1 MRDENFLLHPEL
13 KKLMQELK
21 SACAALGY
29 NIKITECYRTTEEQD
44 ALYAQGRY
52 TSGKIVTNARGHD
65 YSSMH
70 QWGVAFDFCRNS
82 AKPYDN
88 SDGFFQKVGSIG
100 KNLGLEWGG
109 DWKSIKDLCHFQL
122 PNWGSTPSKLKQMYG
137 VPDNFFRTWDIPL
150 SDGYS
155 KQKQQHIAN
164 IKIVQAYVGTY
175 ADGIWGKN
183 SRKAMIQALAKSVG
197 LKETATQNA
206 VIKKLGNVKVGASG
220 EHIKLMQGLLFVA
233 GENPQ
238 KFFPYYDEDTKAAV
252 LEFQRKKGLVKDGI
266 VGKKTWGALIN
277 V

>member
-13 KKLMQELK
+13 KKKMQELK
-21 SACAALGY
+21 ATCKALGY
-29 NIKITECYRTTEEQD
+29 NIKITECYRTVEEQN

-52 TSGKIVTNARGHD
+52 TAGKIVTNAKGND

-70 QWGVAFDFCRNS
+70 QWGVAFDFCRDGG
-82 AKPYDN
+82 KPYDN
-88 SDGFFQKVGSIG
+88 SDGFFQKVGAIG
-100 KNLGLEWGG
+100 KSLGLEWGG
-109 DWKSIKDLCHFQL
+109 DWKSIKDMPHFQL
-122 PNWGSTPSKLKQMYG
+122 PNWGSTTKKLKELYG
-137 VPDNFFRTWDIPL
+137 IPDFFFRSWEVPL
-150 SDGYS
+150 NDGYS
-155 KQKQQHIAN
+155 EKKKQHIAN

-183 SRKAMIQALAKSVG
+183 SRKAMIKALAKSVG
-197 LKETATQNA
+197 LSETATQNS
-206 VIKKLGNVKVGASG
+206 VIKKLGNVKVGSSG

-238 KFFPYYDEDTKAAV
+238 KFFPYFDDDTKAAV
-252 LEFQRKKGLVKDGI
+252 LAFQKSKGLVQDGI